1 MTKAETQGVTFPLP
15 AQYRQQDYDLAN
27 VTPDQVRSI
36 LRNVRNGRLE
46 DQDRLFRLML
56 DTWPRLRKNLGEV
69 AGAVSRLPLEIIA
82 PIAEGQDEAT
92 PKASAIA
99 DVVRRAFNSYAPKAG
114 AWELSGPDSMK
125 AGIAAYLKG
134 TVVLEIVWQ
143 IANGIASPRCYSPV
157 PAKYLSFPQQGN
169 EVDRLMVAPQG
180 VPTSTL
186 EDFPPDRF
194 LVFVWSN
201 FDAHPIH
208 AALLRPLAKEW
219 LAYIYGKG
227 WAMQYAQLFGIP
239 WRTIKTDGS
248 DEANAEADA
257 FLANIGSSGW
267 ARHTTSTEFQIHDGV
282 KGDAAQLPQM
292 VIAHEADRQCDILL
306 LGQTLTTDV
315 GDSGS
320 RALGDVHMAVRAD
333 VLQAVASWV
342 AGVITDQLI
351 PAIVRFNFGSVPTEE
366 MPYCEIKVPEAR
378 DEKAIAERVKL
389 LKEIGLDIPK
399 KWAHETLGVPIPEPG
414 DELLESKPEETPP
427 PPLNVPPQDDEGDQE
442 DDDEE
447 GLRPTDEMAIAASKA
462 LEMRRLAPPGQRTMG
477 GLGMARARDIA
488 NGVPLSVE
496 TVRSMV
502 AYFDKVE
509 AVRASWP
516 EGAKEWQAW
525 NGYGGDAGAKW
536 ARETLE
542 RIQ

>member
-1 MTKAETQGVTFPLP
+1 
-15 AQYRQQDYDLAN
+15 
-27 VTPDQVRSI
+27 
-36 LRNVRNGRLE
+36 
-46 DQDRLFRLML
+46 
-56 DTWPRLRKNLGEV
+56 
-69 AGAVSRLPLEIIA
+69 
-82 PIAEGQDEAT
+82 
-92 PKASAIA
+92 
-99 DVVRRAFNSYAPKAG
+99 
-114 AWELSGPDSMK
+114 MK

-169 EVDRLMVAPQG
+169 ELDRLMVAPQG

-186 EDFPPDRF
+186 KDFPPDRF

-389 LKEIGLDIPK
+389 LKDIGIDIPK
-399 KWAHETLGVPIPEPG
+399 KWAHETLNVPIPEPG
-414 DELLESKPEETPP
+414 DELLESKLEEAPP
-427 PPLNVPPQDDEGDQE
+427 PPLNVPQPDDEDDQE

-447 GLRPTDEMAIAASKA
+447 GLRPTDEMAQAASKA

-477 GLGMARARDIA
+477 GLGLSRARDIA

-496 TVRSMV
+496 TVRSMA
-502 AYFDKVE
+502 AYFDKAE
-509 AVRASWP
+509 TVRASWP
-516 EGAKEWQAW
+516 EGVKEWQAW